1 MFTCL
6 GSLLHVFRQNWIFN
20 WLVINKLIVL
30 VRYSQH
36 IIAVCFRFRLFLT
49 LLHFTPKLQHV
60 VLLSHRL
67 LNILL
72 EPLFQRSQTKW
83 STTVSPSWVWSSL
96 LVITWR
102 CWSLLRCSLATL
114 SWWTLLPLDL
124 GSRNWWPITFLTL
137 LSLRSKLL
145 QNGVINFVAS
155 RVALRS
161 SSLLN
166 VAVKEL
172 LLFLLDYGGHLTGL
186 QEWVLV

>member
-6 GSLLHVFRQNWIFN
+6 WSLFHVFRQNWIFN
-20 WLVINKLIVL
+20 QQVINKLIVL

-36 IIAVCFRFRLFLT
+36 IAVCFRFQLLFT

-60 VLLSHRL
+60 VLLSYRL

-83 STTVSPSWVWSSL
+83 STTVGPCWVWSSL
-96 LVITWR
+96 LVTWR
-102 CWSLLRCSLATL
+102 SWSLLRCSLATL
-114 SWWTLLPLDL
+114 SWWTCLPFDL
-124 GSRNWWPITFLTL
+124 GSRNWWPITFLTP
-137 LSLRSKLL
+137 LSLCSKLL
-145 QNGVINFVAS
+145 QDGLINFAAS

-161 SSLLN
+161 RSLLN

-172 LLFLLDYGGHLTGL
+172 ILLDYGGHLTCL